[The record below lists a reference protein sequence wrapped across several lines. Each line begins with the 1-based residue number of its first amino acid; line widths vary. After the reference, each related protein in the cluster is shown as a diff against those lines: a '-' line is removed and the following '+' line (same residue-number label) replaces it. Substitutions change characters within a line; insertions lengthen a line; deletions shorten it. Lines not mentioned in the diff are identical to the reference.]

1 MWNNQN
7 EGKKKHKKKDFY
19 AKTFL
24 CNILSSTYVIK
35 VFENFL
41 RSPST
46 FKRLFFEGSR
56 SSLSL

>member
-1 MWNNQN
+1 MKARKN
-7 EGKKKHKKKDFY
+7 KKKDFY

-41 RSPST
+41 RSPLT

>member
-24 CNILSSTYVIK
+24 CNILSSI
-35 VFENFL
+35 FENFL
-41 RSPST
+41 RSPLT